1 MEDPII
7 VSAVLLA
14 LMAAC
19 VAIARKR
26 RQDALARAGAADAQM
41 TTLANATAEEAKKAE
56 EERAK
61 RKAEGRH
68 WDFFIS
74 HMQKETKDIA
84 ADLYHTL
91 HRQHGLTAWLDV
103 KMPDRSE
110 LAMED
115 GVRGSDKVLVIVS
128 ETYFTRP
135 FCLKELRWAQ
145 QYNKEVVVAIPVEL
159 KTRIGEILQQ
169 CPSDLRSIGAIDFKM
184 VDRSDVDHFELCVR
198 KLIDTAAARRL
209 AHPTVPVPTPGCSPA
224 VLFEDVVGASPRASL
239 VKNRNT
245 NNNLST

>member
-1 MEDPII
+1 MVP
-7 VSAVLLA
+7 
-14 LMAAC
+14 
-19 VAIARKR
+19 
-26 RQDALARAGAADAQM
+26 
-41 TTLANATAEEAKKAE
+41 LANAKTEEAKKAE

-61 RKAEGRH
+61 RMADGCH

-84 ADLYHTL
+84 ADLHHTL
-91 HRQHGLTAWLDV
+91 HRDYGLTSWLDV

-110 LAMED
+110 LAMEE

-159 KTRIGEILQQ
+159 KTRIGEILEQ
-169 CPSDLRSIGAIDFKM
+169 CPCDLRSIASIDFKT
-184 VDRSDVDHFELCVR
+184 VDRSDVAYFNLGV
-198 KLIDTAAARRL
+198 KMLIDPAAARRL
-209 AHPTVPVPTPGCSPA
+209 ARPAVRSPSSSPA
-224 VLFEDVVGASPRASL
+224 LLFEDVVAQAHDPTVTGSH
-239 VKNRNT
+239 
-245 NNNLST
+245 